1 VTIKSFKTMMETE
14 SNDPEELLSL
24 LENAWNNRDVDILQ
38 YAHIK
43 SDIRIQH
50 HQLESSPSI
59 NKEYTIRPND
69 QKIEVDNEALDEY
82 VESNRREV

>member
-1 VTIKSFKTMMETE
+1 VTIKLFKRMIETE

-24 LENAWNNRDVDILQ
+24 LENAWNNRAVDMLQ

-43 SDIRIQH
+43 SDIRIQY
-50 HQLESSPSI
+50 HQLKSNPGI
-59 NKEYTIRPND
+59 NIEYTKRPHD
-69 QKIEVDNEALDEY
+69 KKAEVDSEALDEY

>member
-1 VTIKSFKTMMETE
+1 MIETE

-24 LENAWNNRDVDILQ
+24 LENAWNNRDVDMLQ
-38 YAHIK
+38 YAHIR

-50 HQLESSPSI
+50 HQLESNPGI
-59 NKEYTIRPND
+59 NIEYTKRPHD
-69 QKIEVDNEALDEY
+69 KKTEVDIEALDEY